1 VTTPKAWMP
10 VLRVL
15 DIPRSVAFYRDVIG
29 FAERSTYTD
38 EAGTPSVVLG
48 WGPVELLVSTGDHLG
63 GPPAFTGTL
72 YLRVVGVTELYDRV
86 KDRVE
91 LVWPLEGMPYGTR
104 EFGVRDPD
112 GYVIA
117 FAQEQD

>member
-1 VTTPKAWMP
+1 MP

-38 EAGTPSVVLG
+38 EVGTPSVILG
-48 WGPVELLVSTGDHLG
+48 WGPVELLVSTGDPLG

-72 YLRVVGVTELYDRV
+72 YLRVAGVAELYERV

-91 LVWPLEGMPYGTR
+91 LVWPLEVMPYGTR
-104 EFGVRDPD
+104 EFGIRDPD

-117 FAQEQD
+117 FAQEVD